1 MKEYLKIAN
10 DPILWLMCLPVV
22 IIVAVQAIIFSKKAF
37 QAAGSVELTKKEAKT
52 AFRIGAVSAIG
63 PAVAVFV
70 VMLGMMAVVGGP
82 MTWLRLSVIG
92 AAPTELAASTMG
104 AKAMGVEFGGEGYGV
119 LEYANS
125 VWVMT
130 LNGIGWLLFVGL
142 FTHKLDGLRN
152 KISKGDSKLTGEIGG
167 AATLG
172 IAGSIITNLIVVTI
186 AAIAGNGIMQILPPV
201 VVKAFDYVLPSIFG
215 SMFAMFAVKYPK
227 YGAFA
232 IGLTL
237 FLLGVVKVLPVYV
250 LIPVCV
256 FSTIAFAT
264 RSYKK
269 GKGRPVAPKS
279 QPATK

>member
-82 MTWLRLSVIG
+82 MTWLRLSIIG

-172 IAGSIITNLIVVTI
+172 AMAYLVGGHLLAGGARLISALVAGVGMILLVKLAERFPKLGEYNLGLAMVMGMVAGVIV
-186 AAIAGNGIMQILPPV
+186 G
-201 VVKAFDYVLPSIFG
+201 
-215 SMFAMFAVKYPK
+215 
-227 YGAFA
+227 
-232 IGLTL
+232 
-237 FLLGVVKVLPVYV
+237 
-250 LIPVCV
+250 
-256 FSTIAFAT
+256 
-264 RSYKK
+264 
-269 GKGRPVAPKS
+269 
-279 QPATK
+279 

>member
-22 IIVAVQAIIFSKKAF
+22 IIVAIQAIIFSKRAF
-37 QAAGSVELTKKEAKT
+37 EAADSVELTKKEAKD

-104 AKAMGVEFGGEGYGV
+104 ANAMGVEFGGEGYGV

-125 VWVMT
+125 VWAMT

-172 IAGSIITNLIVVTI
+172 AMAYLVGGHLLAGGANLISAL
-186 AAIAGNGIMQILPPV
+186 AAGVGMILL
-201 VVKAFDYVLPSIFG
+201 VKLAE
-215 SMFAMFAVKYPK
+215 KYPK
-227 YGAFA
+227 LGEYNLGIAMV
-232 IGLTL
+232 IGMVA
-237 FLLGVVKVLPVYV
+237 GVIV
-250 LIPVCV
+250 
-256 FSTIAFAT
+256 
-264 RSYKK
+264 
-269 GKGRPVAPKS
+269 G
-279 QPATK
+279 